1 MHEEEEEEEK
11 EEEGEGEEGEEEGE
25 EGEEEGGEGEE
36 EGRRRRR
43 RRGEEII
50 ITHYRKLNTYC
61 GGIGCSTTTHP
72 HSVVRNQTSYRWP
85 DKFWWQIPPT
95 GTHGYT

>member
-1 MHEEEEEEEK
+1 MHEEEEEEGEG
-11 EEEGEGEEGEEEGE
+11 EEEGEEGEEEGKEGE

-36 EGRRRRR
+36 EGR

-72 HSVVRNQTSYRWP
+72 HSVVRNQTSYHWP

-95 GTHGYT
+95 GTHDYT